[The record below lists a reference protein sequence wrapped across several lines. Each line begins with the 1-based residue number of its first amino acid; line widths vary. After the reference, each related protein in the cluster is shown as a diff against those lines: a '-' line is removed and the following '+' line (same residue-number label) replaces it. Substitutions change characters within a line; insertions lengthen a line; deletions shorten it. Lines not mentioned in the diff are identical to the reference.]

1 MVAFF
6 TRSFSTKN
14 RGRAVGASKMSFSR
28 ALGLTGAA
36 TVIAGSVLSMIS
48 SGLLAAP
55 HDSYF
60 VENTVVFIA
69 GSAAAFLVRVRLFRW
84 LMICG
89 LACLG
94 AFAHCI
100 VSLIRGALSHPAPS
114 GTTETIGAIALRDI
128 VQSTISL
135 IQTHM
140 GWPVVLVGSAILV
153 YAAVQGKGTFFTPSK
168 EAGDAVDER
177 ASILHELSD
186 APKWPLVYGAFF
198 ILCGIL
204 ILFVGTEASVLR
216 KLVGALITELGFAFF
231 IAFVIGVSI
240 ELRAKV
246 EHDKQISKGLLSY
259 IYGVSLDDDMFIST
273 EEYVFRT
280 PVFRRDLT
288 VSYDFLKMQDD
299 KVLLKYTLSY
309 LVENV
314 SRNPIDYDVHTFV
327 EEPAELCESPPAF
340 QTVEIGLQSITIDGA
355 ALKKTEV
362 EKAKSVK
369 EENQDFRESSH
380 SIRMQPGERR
390 RIMTVHL
397 IEKCARDS
405 ELWRSLS
412 ACAGLTLII
421 NWSEQIPM
429 EVRAAAVHPANKFD
443 SLVRDANSITAS
455 LYRPFFPHNGVYFWW
470 SPKVAKPDHSE
481 GAGPISDG
489 RAPPSD
495 PAAGDGGKGDSSA
508 SKGRINPVQETNR
521 RRVRSPRRK
530 KSASTND
537 HL

>member
-1 MVAFF
+1 
-6 TRSFSTKN
+6 
-14 RGRAVGASKMSFSR
+14 MSFSR
-28 ALGLTGAA
+28 ALGLTGAG

-48 SGLLAAP
+48 SGLLPAP

-60 VENTVVFIA
+60 VENTIVFIS

-84 LMICG
+84 LMVCG
-89 LACLG
+89 LASLG
-94 AFAHCI
+94 AFFHCI
-100 VSLIRGALSHPAPS
+100 ISLTREALSYPAPA
-114 GTTETIGAIALRDI
+114 GTRETIGSIASRDI
-128 VQSTISL
+128 AQGVISL

-140 GWPVVLVGSAILV
+140 GWPVVLVGSATLI
-153 YAAVQGKGTFFTPSK
+153 YASIQGKGTFFTPSK
-168 EAGDAVDER
+168 ESADTGEER

-204 ILFVGTEASVLR
+204 ILFVGTDVSVLR

-288 VSYDFLKMQDD
+288 VSYDFIKMQDD

-314 SRNPIDYDVHTFV
+314 SRSPIDYDVHTFV
-327 EEPAELCESPPAF
+327 EEPAELCESPAAF
-340 QTVEIGLQSITIDGA
+340 QNIDIGLQSITIDGA
-355 ALKKTEV
+355 ALKRSEV
-362 EKAKSVK
+362 EKAKSNK
-369 EENQDFRESSH
+369 EGNVDFRESSH

-390 RIMTVHL
+390 RVMTVHL

-429 EVRAAAVHPANKFD
+429 EVRAAAVHPANRFD

-470 SPKVAKPDHSE
+470 SPKAHPDSQ
-481 GAGPISDG
+481 
-489 RAPPSD
+489 
-495 PAAGDGGKGDSSA
+495 PAAGSAAADDPQGAGVAIEGMDVSSA
-508 SKGRINPVQETNR
+508 SEGQVGEFEETKLTKQ
-521 RRVRSPRRK
+521 RSPRRR
-530 KSASTND
+530 KSRSTDNP
-537 HL
+537 L